1 MREFLLWDH
10 DGVLVDTERW
20 YFVATQECL
29 HGLGIGLSQETYL
42 EFMAEGRSCWDLAR
56 QADIPGT
63 AIAIAKK
70 RRDLLYQT
78 FLREKEIDMP
88 GIVDVLGRLR
98 GLYRMAVVT
107 TARREDLEV
116 IHRDR
121 RLLAFFDFVITIED
135 CSHAKPHPAPYLAAL
150 RRFGS
155 DPRQAL
161 AIEDSS
167 RGLQSAVSAGLDCVI
182 VRNDFTAAQNFAKA
196 WKVIPSIEDLP
207 RAIAAPAAVAR

>member
-20 YFVATQECL
+20 YFAATQECL
-29 HGLGIGLSQETYL
+29 HGLGVGLSQQTYL

-56 QADIPGT
+56 QADVPDT
-63 AIAIAKK
+63 AVALAKK
-70 RRDLLYQT
+70 RRDELYQT
-78 FLREKEIDMP
+78 FLQEKEIDMP
-88 GIVDVLGRLR
+88 GIVDVLQRLR

-107 TARREDLEV
+107 TARREDLDV

-121 RLLAFFDFVITIED
+121 HLLAFFDFVITIED
-135 CSHAKPHPAPYLAAL
+135 CAHAKPHPAPYLAAL
-150 RRFGS
+150 RRFGA
-155 DPRQAL
+155 DPHQAL

-182 VRNDFTAAQNFAKA
+182 VRNDFTAAQDFAKA
-196 WKVIPSIEDLP
+196 WKVISSIEDLP
-207 RAIAAPAAVAR
+207 PAIGA